1 VGEIWGFGGF
11 IWLVKRAKRWE
22 PPGFFEESISD
33 FPTNRHYPFESNDG
47 GDVVILLTNKRSL
60 REHDFTRL
68 GTKMG
73 NNRLTAFPIHCLLDA
88 GLFGGLIIALY
99 DNFWYSFFC
108 SSVGFHCIFLGG
120 FSFLTVFWVA
130 FEKRWYSFM
139 YFFFLL
145 SLYFYYFLLSCPR
158 FMAAWRFWFQVFFF
172 FSFTFHVISFFLLEW
187 RWNGRRAMENIV
199 GWDWFAFYGVFFLFF
214 SFTFYSLLF
223 FFFTSV
229 LGTNFSH
236 FYLVFFFLLILTL

>member
-1 VGEIWGFGGF
+1 MILLDWEQKWAIIGWRHSLFTASWTRVYLGGWSLRSMITFGTLFLFVGWFSLHF
-11 IWLVKRAKRWE
+11 FR
-22 PPGFFEESISD
+22 GFF
-33 FPTNRHYPFESNDG
+33 FFN
-47 GDVVILLTNKRSL
+47 
-60 REHDFTRL
+60 
-68 GTKMG
+68 
-73 NNRLTAFPIHCLLDA
+73 CLL
-88 GLFGGLIIALY
+88 GGIWETLIFIY
-99 DNFWYSFFC
+99 
-108 SSVGFHCIFLGG
+108 V
-120 FSFLTVFWVA
+120 
-130 FEKRWYSFM
+130 
-139 YFFFLL
+139 FFFLL